1 MTKTFGIGLVSLS
14 LLLCAACS
22 SKQVVAV
29 PQVVHVSPAP
39 HLMEPTPEPSC
50 APDTNADLL
59 GCALDYRDAL
69 RRANADKAAI
79 KASVLLGGKQ

>member
-1 MTKTFGIGLVSLS
+1 MTRTLGIGLVSLS

-29 PQVVHVSPAP
+29 PQVLRVSPAP
-39 HLMEPTPEPSC
+39 HLMEPTPEPVC

-59 GCALDYRDAL
+59 DCALDYRDAL

-79 KASVLLGGKQ
+79 KASVTQEGK

>member
-1 MTKTFGIGLVSLS
+1 
-14 LLLCAACS
+14 
-22 SKQVVAV
+22 V

-39 HLMEPTPEPSC
+39 HLMEPTQEPAC
-50 APDTNADLL
+50 APATNGDLL
-59 GCALDYRDAL
+59 NCVLDYRDAL

>member
-1 MTKTFGIGLVSLS
+1 M
-14 LLLCAACS
+14 
-22 SKQVVAV
+22 AV
-29 PQVVHVSPAP
+29 PQVLRVSPAP

-59 GCALDYRDAL
+59 DCALDYRDAL

-79 KASVLLGGKQ
+79 KASVTQEGK